1 MFTLYGLENA
11 GANEQMLGRV
21 EWASSVLQRMPTSVL
36 QSVVREERPPATSE
50 AAGNVSERKVMTI
63 DIHPGDTFTIWTN
76 GAILQYRNDTTRWLG
91 DDVWATGSTSRCHD
105 ERELCPATARQI
117 ILAAGHTITEAQPQ
131 PTPVKWPTHAVVG
144 KVNGVVYRM
153 GTKDQCDLWIKE
165 TSLSCDSHE
174 VRPLAPAPMSDKM
187 RALIDA
193 LDNAAYCGWT
203 DDARAELRKAAR
215 ALLAEGGAA

>member
-1 MFTLYGLENA
+1 M
-11 GANEQMLGRV
+11 Q
-21 EWASSVLQRMPTSVL
+21 
-36 QSVVREERPPATSE
+36 
-50 AAGNVSERKVMTI
+50 I
-63 DIHPGDTFTIWTN
+63 DIHPGDTFTIN
-76 GAILQYRNDTTRWLG
+76 PDGVFRQTRG
-91 DDVWATGSTSRCHD
+91 DKRRRFGDSEWWTGSVAGEAHVSMD
-105 ERELCPATARQI
+105 VAKQI
-117 ILAAGHTITEAQPQ
+117 IHAAGHTITEAQPQ

>member
-1 MFTLYGLENA
+1 M
-11 GANEQMLGRV
+11 Q
-21 EWASSVLQRMPTSVL
+21 
-36 QSVVREERPPATSE
+36 
-50 AAGNVSERKVMTI
+50 I

-117 ILAAGHTITEAQPQ
+117 IHAAGHTITEATPQ
-131 PTPVKWPTHAVVG
+131 PTPVPWPTHAVVS
-144 KVNGVVYRM
+144 VVSGAICNLGTEQECIKYR
-153 GTKDQCDLWIKE
+153 
-165 TSLSCDSHE
+165 TSIGASE
-174 VRPLAPAPMSDKM
+174 ITYTVRPLAPAPMSDKM

>member
-1 MFTLYGLENA
+1 
-11 GANEQMLGRV
+11 
-21 EWASSVLQRMPTSVL
+21 
-36 QSVVREERPPATSE
+36 
-50 AAGNVSERKVMTI
+50 MTI

-131 PTPVKWPTHAVVG
+131 PTPVPWPTHAVVKKTDPNLIAWTG
-144 KVNGVVYRM
+144 SIDACNDHVRGCEANY
-153 GTKDQCDLWIKE
+153 
-165 TSLSCDSHE
+165 E
-174 VRPLAPAPMSDKM
+174 VRPLAPAPPSPKM
-187 RALIDA
+187 REFIEAFEVYANRNLPDSVKPGSIERKLLDA
-193 LDNAAYCGWT
+193 T
-203 DDARAELRKAAR
+203 R